1 MPDSLTEQELL
12 VEVERAQR
20 QLASCNARIRDAAR
34 VRLDDALR
42 RLAELRPAPEENG
55 GQCE

>member
-1 MPDSLTEQELL
+1 MPDSLIEQELL

-42 RLAELRPAPEENG
+42 RLAELRPPPEENG
-55 GQCE
+55 GRCE

>member
-12 VEVERAQR
+12 LEVERAQR

-55 GQCE
+55 GQC